1 VTAVHPESEA
11 QVVDAVRQASADN
24 RPIRVRGGAV
34 SGRAPQGNAVDL
46 RLDRLRGVT
55 ELRPADLVVTAW
67 AGTSLVDLDAALAAH
82 GQRLPI
88 SAHDVKGRGTLG
100 GLVAAAADGLL
111 GTQARR
117 VRDVVLGVSAVLA
130 DGDPVRVGAR
140 VVKSVAGFDV
150 SKALVGSR
158 GVLAAITAVT
168 CRVES
173 RLDAVAV
180 LSGRFDDASTAERAV
195 QAADAEGLAPRGL
208 CCVRDPHGELHVAA
222 QFEGPGLEA
231 IVGRLEKVGLRVTQS
246 DPFAH
251 WTRQVGRAE
260 ERHVQ
265 TCSRVHPLAEAVQEA
280 PDDRPAADL
289 WIVADV
295 LRQRRW
301 STVAASLP
309 QQSPLWSSIRAAF
322 DPNDSWQPGRGLG
335 AP

>member
-1 VTAVHPESEA
+1 VTALHPESET
-11 QVVDAVRQASADN
+11 QLIDALRQSAADDRPVR
-24 RPIRVRGGAV
+24 IRGGAV
-34 SGRAPQGNAVDL
+34 SGRAPGGNALDL

-55 ELRPADLVVTAW
+55 EHRPADLVVTAW

-88 SAHDVKGRGTLG
+88 RAHDVEGRGTLG

-130 DGDPVRVGAR
+130 DGDPIRVGAR
-140 VVKSVAGFDV
+140 VMKSVAGFDV

-173 RLDAVAV
+173 RLDPVAV
-180 LSGRFDDASTAERAV
+180 LSGRFDHVDAAERAV
-195 QAADAEGLAPRGL
+195 HAADAEGLQPRGL
-208 CCVRDPHGELHVAA
+208 GCVRDPHGELQVAA

-231 IVGRLEKVGLRVTQS
+231 IAGRLENVGLRRKQ
-246 DPFAH
+246 DYPLAK
-251 WTRQVGRAE
+251 WTEHVGRAQ
-260 ERHVQ
+260 ERHVE
-265 TCSRVHPLAEAVQEA
+265 TCSRVHPLAAARQHA
-280 PDDRPAADL
+280 PDDRQSADL

-301 STVAASLP
+301 STVAVTPP
-309 QQSPLWSSIRAAF
+309 QQSPLWTSVRAAF
-322 DPNDSWQPGRGLG
+322 DPRNRLQPGRGLG